1 MNKLIDTQLQDF
13 LEVDIKTVYPNEN
26 QPRKTFNNLD
36 ELASS
41 IKIHGLLEPIAV
53 VKFDKGYMI
62 VDGERRFKACNKLN
76 HTTIKIQIFDFDEA
90 QIDEISLVK
99 ARQRQDLTPFEY
111 AKKIGEMW
119 NSGRYKK
126 KEHLARAIGESQTF
140 ISKCFSSLRLDPSIV
155 TLLEADRLTVPLS
168 VLEEIGR
175 IKDTD
180 LQCEIYDKYVN
191 EEITRDEIKDYKRN
205 FPAGK
210 KEEIKTI
217 EQQDK
222 EINTYLL
229 QIYDSNHNLIK
240 EDLIKAIDKNEALE
254 LSKEKYSHEFNE
266 GFSFNLYFD
275 AYLSPKIKD
284 KTTDKDDKEE
294 DLVNSKL
301 IQKNTYLVEICEGD
315 TVFHS
320 DTFEAA
326 NENQALSLAYKKYP
340 DDANSDFDF
349 KVEEINNSF
358 DKEVNVIKD
367 DMLNKTFIQ
376 IGTGSIVPIE
386 DIDEIVKL
394 QNENKRLKEEN
405 EQLKKQLEDL
415 KNSTQEKP
423 KSFKEQYEESK
434 NQEQSFKD
442 EIKKEI
448 RHIEISDSIYIEYT
462 DMDCDTVSYS
472 KAKQIIKELQTPE
485 FTYVSNGAEKVH
497 NFLNSIPRYGS
508 DHNKIVLKDKYRV
521 K

>member
-1 MNKLIDTQLQDF
+1 MNKLMDTQLQDF

-41 IKIHGLLEPIAV
+41 IKIHGLLEPVAV
-53 VKFDKGYMI
+53 VKFHKGYMI

-191 EEITRDEIKDYKRN
+191 EEITRDEIKDYKQN

-210 KEEIKTI
+210 KEEKVSNF
-217 EQQDK
+217 
-222 EINTYLL
+222 NT
-229 QIYDSNHNLIK
+229 K
-240 EDLIKAIDKNEALE
+240 
-254 LSKEKYSHEFNE
+254 
-266 GFSFNLYFD
+266 
-275 AYLSPKIKD
+275 
-284 KTTDKDDKEE
+284 
-294 DLVNSKL
+294 
-301 IQKNTYLVEICEGD
+301 
-315 TVFHS
+315 
-320 DTFEAA
+320 
-326 NENQALSLAYKKYP
+326 P
-340 DDANSDFDF
+340 DEH
-349 KVEEINNSF
+349 KEEINKN
-358 DKEVNVIKD
+358 DKEVKIIKD

-394 QNENKRLKEEN
+394 QNENKKLKEEN
-405 EQLKKQLEDL
+405 EQLKKELEDL
-415 KNSTQEKP
+415 KNLTHEKP

-434 NQEQSFKD
+434 NLDQPV
-442 EIKKEI
+442 KEETKRDI

-472 KAKQIIKELQTPE
+472 KAKQIIKELQTTE
-485 FTYVSNGAEKVH
+485 FTYVSNGAEKAH
-497 NFLNSIPRYGS
+497 NFLNSIPKYGTN
-508 DHNKIVLKDKYRV
+508 HNKIVLKDKYRD
-521 K
+521 KK

>member
-13 LEVDIKTVYPNEN
+13 LQVDIKTVYPNEN

-41 IKIHGLLEPIAV
+41 IKIHGLLEPVAV
-53 VKFDKGYMI
+53 VKFDKGFMI

-191 EEITRDEIKDYKRN
+191 EEITRDEIKDYKQN

-210 KEEIKTI
+210 KEEKVSNF
-217 EQQDK
+217 
-222 EINTYLL
+222 NTKP
-229 QIYDSNHNLIK
+229 DEH
-240 EDLIKAIDKNEALE
+240 
-254 LSKEKYSHEFNE
+254 
-266 GFSFNLYFD
+266 
-275 AYLSPKIKD
+275 
-284 KTTDKDDKEE
+284 KEE
-294 DLVNSKL
+294 VDIDDFIPFKYIITLTKKITSNFSKGLLFDLPFGIKGIYTINDINIDFYEFQTGVHIGFGNLSLNSLDEMIEKVYKHFL
-301 IQKNTYLVEICEGD
+301 GSGANHVLNFFKRRLVIN
-315 TVFHS
+315 
-320 DTFEAA
+320 DTFEHT
-326 NENQALSLAYKKYP
+326 YI
-340 DDANSDFDF
+340 
-349 KVEEINNSF
+349 KVLNDIAKESSMQKETIN
-358 DKEVNVIKD
+358 
-367 DMLNKTFIQ
+367 
-376 IGTGSIVPIE
+376 
-386 DIDEIVKL
+386 DIDEIAKL

-405 EQLKKQLEDL
+405 EQLKKELESL

-434 NQEQSFKD
+434 NLEQPV
-442 EIKKEI
+442 KEETKRDI

-472 KAKQIIKELQTPE
+472 KAKQIIKELQTTE
-485 FTYVSNGAEKVH
+485 FTYVSNGSEKAH
-497 NFLNSIPRYGS
+497 NFINSIPKYGS

-521 K
+521 N